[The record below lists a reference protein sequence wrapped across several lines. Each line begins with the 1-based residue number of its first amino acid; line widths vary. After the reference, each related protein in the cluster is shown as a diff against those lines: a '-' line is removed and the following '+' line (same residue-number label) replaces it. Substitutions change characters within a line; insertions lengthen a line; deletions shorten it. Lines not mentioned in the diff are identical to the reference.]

1 MALRLIHEELLRA
14 GPLYLSPWQPTCC
27 LDTTRCYLF
36 PLDQTEPG
44 SKDLCLLGKAR
55 GGLVRCM
62 MSAFTEADNVQARLC
77 PFVLLRVLLFCFRE
91 RSA

>member
-1 MALRLIHEELLRA
+1 MVLRLIHEEMLRA

-44 SKDLCLLGKAR
+44 SKGLCLLGKAR

-62 MSAFTEADNVQARLC
+62 MSAFGKSVSVCAFDGFA
-77 PFVLLRVLLFCFRE
+77 FLLSQKDLHSFRQT
-91 RSA
+91 